1 MPLHFIANPL
11 LKNGCEE
18 PTSIDFTCFI
28 CNSMQKVQ
36 FDPEEEKRE
45 ILRRYRGLLRVCHRS
60 KTRADKARI
69 RKAFEVAAEAHKDMR
84 RKSGEPYIYH
94 PLAVAKIAAEELG
107 LGTTAIVCALL
118 HDTVEDTDITL
129 DDIQNLF
136 GKKERTIIDGLT
148 KISGVSD
155 YSNTSDQAEN
165 FRKMLLTL
173 SDDVRV
179 ILIKLADR
187 LHNMRTLDHM
197 AREKQL
203 KIASETLF
211 LYAPLAHRLGLYYI
225 KTELEDLS
233 LKFKEPET
241 YEDIINRLQKT
252 QAVRTRFINAFTLPI
267 RRALDKLDIKYEI
280 KSRTKSVYS
289 IWNKIHKKGV
299 PFEEIYDVFA
309 IRIILDSPQDL
320 EKADCWRVYSIVTDF
335 YQPSPERLRDWISL
349 PKSSGYESLHTTV
362 MSPTGKWV
370 EVQIRSVRMDDLAE
384 RGYAAHWKYK
394 DSPETPESKMDK
406 WLHQVRE
413 VLESPSENALEFIDN
428 FKLSLF
434 SEEIYVFTPEGDLK
448 TLPVGSTTLDFA
460 FQIHSQI
467 GYHCIGAKV
476 NFKLVPLSH
485 KIRSGDQV
493 EILTSKKQ
501 RPKEDWLSI
510 VVTASARQKIKNAL
524 KEEKK
529 QIGEDGKEMLKR
541 RFQGQKVEW
550 LSVNIDEMV
559 RHYDTESALELYF
572 RIAKGSIDLKK
583 MKGFVVENGRIK
595 FDRETIIQQSSENK
609 IVTTAPAK
617 GETLLIG
624 DEKQKV
630 DFSLASCCSPIP
642 GDEVFGFITVSDG
655 IKIHRTNCS
664 NAQEL
669 MSKYAYRVIKARWS
683 NKELVQFEVGLKF
696 AGIDDVG
703 LVQKITNIISTD
715 MNVNMKAISFEA
727 NNGIFQGKVVVLVH
741 DTNHLETLIDQ
752 LKAVE
757 GVLTVDRIESEFA

>member
-1 MPLHFIANPL
+1 
-11 LKNGCEE
+11 
-18 PTSIDFTCFI
+18 
-28 CNSMQKVQ
+28 MQKVQ

-267 RRALDKLDIKYEI
+267 RRALDKLEIKYEI

-309 IRIILDSPQDL
+309 IRIILDSPQDI

-595 FDRETIIQQSSENK
+595 FERETIIQQSSENK
-609 IVTTAPAK
+609 IVTTAPTK

-741 DTNHLETLIDQ
+741 DTNHLGTLIDQ

>member
-1 MPLHFIANPL
+1 MH
-11 LKNGCEE
+11 K
-18 PTSIDFTCFI
+18 PTI
-28 CNSMQKVQ
+28 
-36 FDPEEEKRE
+36 DPEEEKRE
-45 ILRRYRGLLRVCHRS
+45 ILRRYRSLLRVCHRS
-60 KTRADKARI
+60 RTRSERARI
-69 RKAFEVAAEAHKDMR
+69 RKAFEVAVDAHKDMR

-94 PLAVAKIAAEELG
+94 PIAVAKIAAEELG

-129 DDIQNLF
+129 DDIENLF
-136 GKKERTIIDGLT
+136 GKKERVIIDGLT

-197 AREKQL
+197 VREKQL

-211 LYAPLAHRLGLYYI
+211 LYAPLAHRLGLYNI

-233 LKFKEPET
+233 LKFKEPDT
-241 YEDIINRLQKT
+241 YQDIINRLQKT

-267 RRALDKLDIKYEI
+267 RRELDRLGLKYEI
-280 KSRTKSVYS
+280 KGRTKSVFS

-309 IRIILDSPQDL
+309 IRIILESPQEN

-335 YQPSPERLRDWISL
+335 YQPSPERLRDWISI

-370 EVQIRSVRMDDLAE
+370 EVQIRSSRMDEMAE
-384 RGYAAHWKYK
+384 KGYAAHWKYK
-394 DSPETPESKMDK
+394 DTPETTESKMDK
-406 WLHQVRE
+406 WLQQVRE
-413 VLESPSENALEFIDN
+413 VLESPSDNAIDFIDN

-485 KIRSGDQV
+485 KLRSGDQV

-501 RPKEDWLSI
+501 RPKEDWLNI
-510 VVTASARQKIKNAL
+510 VITASARQKIKNAL

-529 QIGEDGKEMLKR
+529 QIGEEGKEMLKR
-541 RFQGQKVEW
+541 RFQNLKVEW
-550 LSVNIDEMV
+550 ISANIDEMV
-559 RHYDTESALELYF
+559 RHYNTESALELYF

-583 MKGFVVENGRIK
+583 MKNYAIESGRIL
-595 FDRETIIQQSSENK
+595 FEREVQPLPIIETK
-609 IVTTAPAK
+609 AAPAAPSK

-630 DFSLASCCSPIP
+630 DYTLATCCNPIP
-642 GDEVFGFITVSDG
+642 GDEVFGFITVSEG
-655 IKIHRTNCS
+655 IKIHRTNCP

-683 NKELVQFEVGLKF
+683 NKEMVQFEVGLKF
-696 AGIDDVG
+696 SGIDDVG

-741 DTNHLETLIDQ
+741 DTEHLNSLMDQ
-752 LKAVE
+752 LKAVDE
-757 GVLTVDRIESEFA
+757 VLTVDRIESEFA

>member
-1 MPLHFIANPL
+1 
-11 LKNGCEE
+11 
-18 PTSIDFTCFI
+18 
-28 CNSMQKVQ
+28 MQKVQ

-267 RRALDKLDIKYEI
+267 RRALDKLEIKYEI

-595 FDRETIIQQSSENK
+595 FERETIIQQSSENK
-609 IVTTAPAK
+609 IVTTAPTK

-741 DTNHLETLIDQ
+741 DTNHLGTLIDQ

>member
-1 MPLHFIANPL
+1 MFLSVLFVL
-11 LKNGCEE
+11 
-18 PTSIDFTCFI
+18 T
-28 CNSMQKVQ
+28 MQKTKI
-36 FDPEEEKRE
+36 DIEEEKRE
-45 ILRRYRGLLRVCHRS
+45 ILRRYRGLLRVSHRS
-60 KTRADKARI
+60 RSRSERMRI
-69 RKAFEVAAEAHKDMR
+69 RKAFEVAVDAHKDMR

-94 PLAVAKIAAEELG
+94 PIAVAKICAEELG

-129 DDIQNLF
+129 DDIETLF

-187 LHNMRTLDHM
+187 LHNMRTLNHM

-203 KIASETLF
+203 KIASETMF
-211 LYAPLAHRLGLYYI
+211 LYAPLAHRLGLYNI

-233 LKFKEPET
+233 LKFKEPEN
-241 YEDIINRLQKT
+241 YEDIVNRLQKT

-267 RRALDKLDIKYEI
+267 RRELDRQGLKYDI
-280 KSRTKSVYS
+280 KSRTKSVFS
-289 IWNKIHKKGV
+289 IYNKIHKKGV

-309 IRIILDSPQDL
+309 IRIILKSPVET

-335 YQPSPERLRDWISL
+335 YQPSPERLRDWISI

-370 EVQIRSVRMDDLAE
+370 EVQIRSERMDDLAE
-384 RGYAAHWKYK
+384 KGYAAHWKYK
-394 DSPETPESKMDK
+394 ESPETPESKMDK
-406 WLHQVRE
+406 WLQQIRE
-413 VLESPSENALEFIDN
+413 VLESPSDNALEFIDN

-460 FQIHSQI
+460 FHIHSQI

-476 NFKLVPLSH
+476 NYKLVPLSH
-485 KIRSGDQV
+485 KLRSGDQV

-529 QIGEDGKEMLKR
+529 QIADDGKEMLKR
-541 RFQGQKVEW
+541 RFNNLKVEW
-550 LSVNIDEMV
+550 LSANIDEMV
-559 RHYDTESALELYF
+559 RHFDTDSALELYY
-572 RIAKGSIDLKK
+572 RIAKGTIDLKK
-583 MKGFVVENGRIK
+583 LKGYTIEAGRILFERTVVIPEK
-595 FDRETIIQQSSENK
+595 SESK

-630 DFSLASCCSPIP
+630 DFTLAACCNPIP
-642 GDEVFGFITVSDG
+642 GDEVFGFITVNEG
-655 IKIHRTNCS
+655 IKIHRTNCP

-696 AGIDDVG
+696 SGIDDVG

-741 DTNHLETLIDQ
+741 DTDHLSTLMDQ

>member
-1 MPLHFIANPL
+1 MHKKPV
-11 LKNGCEE
+11 
-18 PTSIDFTCFI
+18 IDL
-28 CNSMQKVQ
+28 
-36 FDPEEEKRE
+36 EEERRE

-60 KTRADKARI
+60 KARADRQRI
-69 RKAFEVAAEAHKDMR
+69 RKAFEVAVEAHKDMR

-107 LGTTAIVCALL
+107 LDTISIVCALL

-136 GKKERTIIDGLT
+136 GKKERVVIDGLT

-155 YSNTSDQAEN
+155 YGANTSDQAEN

-211 LYAPLAHRLGLYYI
+211 MYAPLAHRLGLYNI

-233 LKFKEPET
+233 LKFKDPET
-241 YEDIINRLQKT
+241 YEDIIAKLQKT
-252 QAVRTRFINAFTLPI
+252 QAVRTRFINQFTLPI
-267 RRALDKLDIKYEI
+267 RRSLDAAGLTYDI
-280 KSRTKSVYS
+280 KSRTKSIYS
-289 IWNKIHKKGV
+289 IWNKIVKKGV

-309 IRIILDSPQDL
+309 IRIILDSKPDL

-335 YQPSPERLRDWISL
+335 YQPSPDRLRDWISI

-384 RGYAAHWKYK
+384 KGYAAHWKYK
-394 DSPETPESKMDK
+394 DAPETPESKLDR
-406 WLHQVRE
+406 WLSQIRD
-413 VLESPSENALEFIDN
+413 VLETPNENAIEFIDN

-434 SEEIYVFTPEGDLK
+434 SEEIYVFTPGGDLK
-448 TLPVGSTTLDFA
+448 TMPVGSTALDFA
-460 FQIHSQI
+460 FAIHSQI
-467 GYHCIGAKV
+467 GHQCIGAKV

-485 KIRSGDQV
+485 KLRSGDQV

-501 RPKEDWLSI
+501 RPKEDWLNI
-510 VVTASARQKIKNAL
+510 VITASARQKIKNAL

-529 QIGEDGKEMLKR
+529 VIAEDGKEMLRR
-541 RFQGQKVEW
+541 RFAAMKVEW

-559 RHYDTESALELYF
+559 KQYDTESTLELYY
-572 RIAKGSIDLKK
+572 RIAKGNIDLKK
-583 MKGFVVENGRIK
+583 IKGFVIESGRIK
-595 FDRETIIQQSSENK
+595 FNPKNTETQSK
-609 IVTTAPAK
+609 DDGTKPTAQVPAK

-624 DEKQKV
+624 DEQQKLEYE
-630 DFSLASCCSPIP
+630 LAPCCSPIP

-655 IKIHRTNCS
+655 IKIHRTNCP

-696 AGIDDVG
+696 SGIDDVG
-703 LVQKITNIISTD
+703 IVQSITNIISTD
-715 MNVNMKAISFEA
+715 MNVNMRAISFEA
-727 NNGIFQGKVVVLVH
+727 NDGIFQGKVVVLVH
-741 DTNHLETLIDQ
+741 DTVHLSALIDK